1 MTPSCRIR
9 WKGESVEENIMRK
22 IISAKRREMKVI
34 GDDSYLF
41 PTLRNNDNNDD
52 VDDVDD
58 EDDAAEDDDAAK
70 DDDDDDD
77 DDNVYGTHLFPA
89 VGGEVEDK
97 DSEEGDAHARYYQV
111 HLEVKSG

>member
-1 MTPSCRIR
+1 
-9 WKGESVEENIMRK
+9 MRK

-58 EDDAAEDDDAAK
+58 EDDAVEDDDAAK
-70 DDDDDDD
+70 DDV
-77 DDNVYGTHLFPA
+77 DDNVYGTDLFPA
-89 VGGEVEDK
+89 VRGEVEDK
-97 DSEEGDAHARYYQV
+97 DSKEGDTHARYYQV
-111 HLEVKSG
+111 HLEVKSGKKIFKIIGTENL